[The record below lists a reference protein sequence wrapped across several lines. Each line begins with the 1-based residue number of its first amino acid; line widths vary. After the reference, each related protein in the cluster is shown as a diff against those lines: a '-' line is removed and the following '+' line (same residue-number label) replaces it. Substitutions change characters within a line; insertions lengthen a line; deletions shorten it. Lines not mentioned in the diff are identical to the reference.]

1 MKYSS
6 MFGHSIEAA
15 IIHRYHPSTLLPA
28 SPARQATATKWPL
41 PSILPFITDER
52 AHLLPL
58 AAHPG
63 GLAISMSGTSASL
76 SSLAR
81 YTASLWKAGSASVLS
96 LPALCWQK
104 KRGLVP

>member
-6 MFGHSIEAA
+6 MFGYSIEAA
-15 IIHRYHPSTLLPA
+15 IIHPHFGP
-28 SPARQATATKWPL
+28 QAKSCPTATKWPL